1 MKKLTF
7 VVLLCVATLFT
18 ITSTAQLKV
27 GRSKEEIR
35 ADEDKKTAKLIGTN
49 SPLGIVGGIV
59 SSEYRLYRL
68 GDTTEILNYTT
79 DNNGKGEFTFSSIGE
94 EKDVYNYV
102 LGLFDNF
109 QNNEFFVGKTR
120 IVPMKMGNFA
130 GTKNIAFDINPNG
143 AAYTQKTLVLGKAG
157 WERLFKKSII
167 KNK

>member
-1 MKKLTF
+1 MKKIIFTLSLCCLT
-7 VVLLCVATLFT
+7 LLAT
-18 ITSTAQLKV
+18 TSYAQLKV
-27 GRSKEEIR
+27 GRSKDEIN
-35 ADEDKKTAKLIGTN
+35 ADIDKKTAKLIGTN

-79 DNNGKGEFTFSSIGE
+79 DNSGKGEFTFSSVSE
-94 EKDVYNYV
+94 EKDVYDYV
-102 LGLFDNF
+102 LSLFDNF
-109 QNNEFFVGKTR
+109 KDNEFFVGKTR

-167 KNK
+167 KGK